1 MSKKKLDE
9 AQQLENVLDALALSI
24 EHDSDEEVLEDE
36 RLAGSSPA
44 ETLTSV
50 QQTLAEALAEHQA
63 EQRQR
68 LRSHYEREV
77 SSQKPSRPRS
87 FGSLAEKV
95 AFLTQ
100 VFTQRPQLQGM
111 LTAQHRNFDNLTEKD
126 VDSYL
131 DDLAALGLLGQPDA
145 RHDSDE

>member
-9 AQQLENVLDALALSI
+9 AQQLENVLDALAHSI
-24 EHDSDEEVLEDE
+24 EHDSDEEILEDE

-68 LRSHYEREV
+68 LRSHYEAEV
-77 SSQKPSRPRS
+77 STQKPSRSRS

-100 VFTQRPQLQGM
+100 VFTQQPQLQGM
-111 LTAQHRNFDNLTEKD
+111 LTAQHRDFDNLTEQD

-131 DDLAALGLLGQPDA
+131 DDLAALRLLDEPDS
-145 RHDSDE
+145 RPDSDE